1 MNNILTKSIIA
12 LCVVL
17 TTTGCSTKSNRFTIQ
32 FNNDY
37 EVSGQKF
44 ALSDINPSLP
54 TDWDE
59 YNFVVLEYKISTP
72 QRFQLGF
79 TTSEGY
85 NEVRVMSYV
94 PGQWNKLAI
103 PLKYFTELPDPAVDI
118 AATMNHA
125 RYTGW
130 INLGGKRGP
139 LHQVDS
145 IGFRMR
151 KAIGNPTLEL
161 RNVTLAIDD
170 PGDEYLGDIPAVD
183 EFGQSNLMDW
193 EGKAYSLAD
202 LEKDWRAEEADVSGA
217 EAFNYSKYGGYLQAK
232 TKGTGYFRTEERD
245 GRWWFVD
252 PEGYLFLSVGV
263 DCVNIG
269 SGLNVRDY
277 DKRPNMYSVLPPDSI
292 AQLTGSRGRNGN
304 LTYSYGM
311 WNLYRRYG
319 DAFKDKAQDMAIRRM
334 DRWGLNTIANW
345 SSRDIMNL
353 NRKAFLIPLP
363 GLGLSGNLMGLS
375 DIYDPKNQ
383 EQIDRSIREFV
394 KPLKNNPWL
403 IGYFIGNEP
412 AWLDEEARLCG
423 LILQGKDT
431 PLKAELKKYLDKNGD
446 TDENRKTFI
455 IDTFDRF
462 LKYTN
467 ETLKKYD
474 PHHLNLGIRF
484 GNVLH
489 MDQRILES
497 CGRNFD
503 VLSFNCYD
511 LRPDKEMMDR
521 VLEVCHLP
529 MIIGEYHFGT
539 IEHGMAQSLWQVEN
553 EAQRGEAYRYYTEQS
568 YAHPGLIGTGYFQWA
583 DQDLTGR
590 NDGENYHCG
599 LVDVTDRP
607 YLPQVEAMQ
616 ETAKRLFEVHS
627 GSLAPFDHYPSTAR
641 GYGLIPDLW
650 NE

>member
-1 MNNILTKSIIA
+1 MKNSLRNSLLA
-12 LCVVL
+12 AYMVMVAF
-17 TTTGCSTKSNRFTIQ
+17 GCSTNSEQFTIQ
-32 FNNDY
+32 FDNSY

-44 ALSDINPSLP
+44 ALRDINPSLP
-54 TDWDE
+54 SDWDE

-79 TTSEGY
+79 TTADGY

-103 PLKYFTELPDPAVDI
+103 PLKYFTEFPDPAVDI

-161 RNVTLAIDD
+161 RNVTLAVDD
-170 PGDEYLGDIPAVD
+170 PGDEYLGNIPAVD
-183 EFGQSNLMDW
+183 EFGQSNLMEWKD
-193 EGKAYSLAD
+193 KAHSLAD
-202 LEKDWRAEEADVSGA
+202 LERDWRAEEADKSGA
-217 EAFNYSKYGGYLQAK
+217 EAFNYSKFGGYLQARSK
-232 TKGTGYFRTEERD
+232 ATGYFHTEQRN

-292 AQLTGSRGRNGN
+292 ATLAGGRGRNGN
-304 LTYSYGM
+304 LTYSFGI

-319 DAFKDKAQDMAIRRM
+319 VNFREQAQDMTIRRM
-334 DRWGLNTIANW
+334 ERWGLNTIANW

-363 GLGLSGNLMGLS
+363 GLGASGNLMGLS
-375 DIYDPKNQ
+375 DIYDQ
-383 EQIDRSIREFV
+383 ENRARIDQSIRQFV
-394 KPLKNNPWL
+394 EPLKNNPWL

-423 LILQGKDT
+423 LILKGEET
-431 PLKAELKKYLDKNGD
+431 PLKAELKKYLEKNGD
-446 TDENRKTFI
+446 TDESRKTFI
-455 IDTFDRF
+455 IETFDKF
-462 LKYTN
+462 LKFTN

-474 PHHLNLGIRF
+474 PNHLNLGIRF

-489 MDQRILES
+489 MDERILQS
-497 CGRNFD
+497 CGRHFD

-511 LRPDKEMMDR
+511 VKPDNEMMDR
-521 VLEVCHLP
+521 VLEVCRQP

-539 IEHGMAQSLWQVEN
+539 IEHGMAQSLWQVES
-553 EAQRGEAYRYYTEQS
+553 EEQRGEAYRYYTEQA

-590 NDGENYHCG
+590 FDGENYHCG

-607 YLPQVEAMQ
+607 YLPQVEAMA

-627 GSLAPFDHYPSTAR
+627 GSVKPFDQYPSTAR
-641 GYGLIPDLW
+641 GYELIPDLW
-650 NE
+650 NQ